1 MARRLKFAP
10 NNFPVSQRV
19 LNQKHQTPRGER
31 SCIASW
37 TKNLMTCRNRE
48 EQKRKEG
55 TAKSRLVFT
64 LGRLLNQNSRK
75 QIFLLMSVCLGDFFG
90 SYLYSRAKSNEIK
103 FEKGTWAERKIPN
116 PSPIVFWF
124 DLDSAFAR
132 LYLLLNETQK
142 KKQTLPPPTPPKKN
156 RQLRRLN

>member
-124 DLDSAFAR
+124 DLGSGFRTAVS
-132 LYLLLNETQK
+132 L
-142 KKQTLPPPTPPKKN
+142 TLRTTKEEAPTPRNHQDSCWKGAAG
-156 RQLRRLN
+156 

>member
-1 MARRLKFAP
+1 
-10 NNFPVSQRV
+10 
-19 LNQKHQTPRGER
+19 
-31 SCIASW
+31 
-37 TKNLMTCRNRE
+37 
-48 EQKRKEG
+48 
-55 TAKSRLVFT
+55 
-64 LGRLLNQNSRK
+64 
-75 QIFLLMSVCLGDFFG
+75 MSVCLGDFFG

-142 KKQTLPPPTPPKKN
+142 KKQPLPPPTPPQKKPPAT
-156 RQLRRLN
+156 QAKLIDWGPAVTYVLAVLGGAH